1 MVAGDG
7 QEPAGDLVRLP
18 RVRGGV
24 VGVLVGPQEAPQAL
38 LEPRPFEEGGEP
50 GDLLKRRQAMSH
62 QHGGEAA
69 KGDDVV
75 RDRGRAQRAH
85 GLFGL
90 VEQGEGVERV
100 RVAHALG
107 PGRDVRPKALGEAR
121 HGEDL
126 RLDLPGRGQDGLR
139 PAGDPA
145 GEGVPFGDDAA
156 DDLRGSFVRDSASS
170 ASCRPSRVSERTAS
184 GRSPPRAVT
193 RQPPHAPAEGRG
205 PRALQSAAQAGSS
218 GARSGRRPGPHAEAL
233 GRRARPA
240 RGCWRDAA
248 RSP

>member
-1 MVAGDG
+1 VSGAGSSG
-7 QEPAGDLVRLP
+7 FLF
-18 RVRGGV
+18 
-24 VGVLVGPQEAPQAL
+24 GPQEAPQAL

-107 PGRDVRPKALGEAR
+107 LGGHVGAEALGEAR
-121 HGEDL
+121 
-126 RLDLPGRGQDGLR
+126 
-139 PAGDPA
+139 
-145 GEGVPFGDDAA
+145 
-156 DDLRGSFVRDSASS
+156 
-170 ASCRPSRVSERTAS
+170 
-184 GRSPPRAVT
+184 
-193 RQPPHAPAEGRG
+193 
-205 PRALQSAAQAGSS
+205 
-218 GARSGRRPGPHAEAL
+218 
-233 GRRARPA
+233 
-240 RGCWRDAA
+240 
-248 RSP
+248 